1 MFKQLISG
9 FGLFSGAIY
18 PFRALA
24 LFKRYP
30 YLWRYLIIPIL
41 VNLIL
46 GLGIYAELLYLGWTE
61 SQVWI
66 LDWTIWVDEAIANLP
81 PWLYFLEIV
90 LVGLAGLVRVL
101 VGLLLLI
108 GTGFLLAQFGVLLG
122 APWYGKLSEQLE
134 KIKTGDVVNV
144 EVGLAR
150 DVGRALVFELKKL
163 FLLVSVGLPLLIFNF
178 VAGVGTV
185 ISTIGGLTLTATLV
199 CLDFLDSPLERRRLK
214 FRQKLAIIYKNLPAT
229 AGFGLVCLF
238 LISIPLLNLV
248 TIPLCLAG
256 GTLFF
261 CDRIFPRL
269 SSQSERY
276 PLK

>member
-1 MFKQLISG
+1 MEKLHN
-9 FGLFSGAIY
+9 
-18 PFRALA
+18 ALVY
-24 LFKRYP
+24 R
-30 YLWRYLIIPIL
+30 
-41 VNLIL
+41 
-46 GLGIYAELLYLGWTE
+46 E
-61 SQVWI
+61 
-66 LDWTIWVDEAIANLP
+66 
-81 PWLYFLEIV
+81 
-90 LVGLAGLVRVL
+90 
-101 VGLLLLI
+101 
-108 GTGFLLAQFGVLLG
+108 
-122 APWYGKLSEQLE
+122 EQLE
-134 KIKTGDVVNV
+134 KIKTGGVVNV
-144 EVGLAR
+144 EVGLVR

-163 FLLVSVGLPLLIFNF
+163 FLLVGLGLPLLILNF
-178 VAGVGTV
+178 VAGIGTV
-185 ISTIGGLTLTATLV
+185 FSTIGGLTLTATLV

>member
-1 MFKQLISG
+1 
-9 FGLFSGAIY
+9 
-18 PFRALA
+18 
-24 LFKRYP
+24 
-30 YLWRYLIIPIL
+30 
-41 VNLIL
+41 
-46 GLGIYAELLYLGWTE
+46 
-61 SQVWI
+61 
-66 LDWTIWVDEAIANLP
+66 VDEAIANLP

-90 LVGLAGLVRVL
+90 LVGLVGLVRVL

-163 FLLVSVGLPLLIFNF
+163 FLLVSLGLPLLIFNF

-261 CDRIFPRL
+261 CDRIYPRL
-269 SSQSERY
+269 PSQSERY

>member
-18 PFRALA
+18 PFLALA

-46 GLGIYAELLYLGWTE
+46 GLGIYAELLYLGWTA
-61 SQVWI
+61 SQEWI
-66 LDWTIWVDEAIANLP
+66 LDWTIWVDKAIANLP
-81 PWLYFLEIV
+81 PWLYFLEII
-90 LVGLAGLVRVL
+90 LVGLAWIVRVL

-108 GTGFLLAQFGVLLG
+108 GTGFVLAQFGVLLG

-134 KIKTGDVVNV
+134 KIKTGDVVNI
-144 EVGLAR
+144 EVGLVR

-163 FLLVSVGLPLLIFNF
+163 FLLVSLGLPLLIFNV
-178 VAGVGTV
+178 VAGIGAV
-185 ISTIGGLTLTATLV
+185 ISTIGGLILTATLV

-248 TIPLCLAG
+248 TIPMCLAG

-261 CDRIFPRL
+261 CDRIYPRL